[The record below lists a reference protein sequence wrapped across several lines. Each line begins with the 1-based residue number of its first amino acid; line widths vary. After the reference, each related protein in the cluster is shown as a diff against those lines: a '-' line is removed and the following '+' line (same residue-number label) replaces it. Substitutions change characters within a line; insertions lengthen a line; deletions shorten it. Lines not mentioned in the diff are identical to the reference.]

1 MIFRGSTSSS
11 DWVFGRGKQN
21 YLKDNLAVMK
31 NIETRL
37 RTILTECFFD
47 PTVGVPWFEL
57 LGQKSAAKLI
67 LAVKREIYNCYGVV
81 RVLDVS
87 YESDPITR
95 TLTVNYSVDTI
106 FTTGANGSFT
116 TGQIMLTHMDY
127 TLKL

>member
-1 MIFRGSTSSS
+1 MIFRGSTVTS

-21 YLKDNLAVMK
+21 YLRDNAAVMK

-37 RTILTECFFD
+37 RTIYSECFFD
-47 PTVGVPWFEL
+47 PTIGVQWFEL
-57 LGQKSAAKLI
+57 LGQKSVEKLI
-67 LAVKREIYNCYGVV
+67 LAVKKEIYNCYGVV

-106 FTTGANGSFT
+106 FTTGASGSFT
-116 TGQIMLTHMDY
+116 T
-127 TLKL
+127 